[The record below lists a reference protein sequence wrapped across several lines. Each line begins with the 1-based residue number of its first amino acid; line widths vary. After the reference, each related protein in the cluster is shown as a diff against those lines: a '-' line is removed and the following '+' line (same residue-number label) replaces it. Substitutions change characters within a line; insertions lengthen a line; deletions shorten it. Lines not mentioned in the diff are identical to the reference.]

1 MSSKP
6 NPARIQYPPVLPY
19 QFETDE
25 AYLRVIIATAEE
37 STLLELTGKLHNEA
51 DTEIIADAVDG
62 FDAVEKIMRLRP
74 NLVFLDVDLPGLNGF
89 DVISNLDYCPAVVFI
104 SALHHHAIRAFETN
118 ALDFLPKPIC
128 TDRVEMTLSR
138 ARAALAV
145 NREMTPLAYTPISRD
160 PVKSGLSVP
169 RLAVHK
175 GKRVLLLSLKEIF
188 YIKVENK
195 LVFSF
200 TADNNYLINR
210 TITELDE
217 LLKGEGF
224 FQINRATIINLEH
237 LLEIIPWF
245 SGTCRLKLA
254 TGMELPLSRTRTA
267 ALKAKVGLSKRWS
280 GK

>member
-6 NPARIQYPPVLPY
+6 SMAEIQYTPVLPY
-19 QFETDE
+19 QFEIDE
-25 AYLRVIIATAEE
+25 AKIRVVVATAEE
-37 STLLELTGKLHNEA
+37 STLLELTGKLLDET
-51 DTEIIADAVDG
+51 DVGIIAEAVDG
-62 FDAVEKIMRLRP
+62 FDAVEKISRLRP
-74 NLVFLDVDLPGLNGF
+74 NLVFLDVDLPGMNGF
-89 DVISNLDYCPAVVFI
+89 DVISNLDYSPAVVFI
-104 SALHHHAIRAFETN
+104 STLHHHAIRAFEMN
-118 ALDFLPKPIC
+118 SLDFLPKPIS

-145 NREMTPLAYTPISRD
+145 NRETPRVAYQPIPRD
-160 PVKSGLSVP
+160 VVKRELPVP

-188 YIKVENK
+188 YIKVESK

-200 TADNNYLINR
+200 TADNHYLINR
-210 TITELDE
+210 TITELGE
-217 LLKGEGF
+217 MLTGEGF

-237 LLEIIPWF
+237 LTEIIPWF
-245 SGTCRLKLA
+245 SGTCKLKL
-254 TGMELPLSRTRTA
+254 TNGMELPLSRARAA